1 MKNRIAAAVLAVGG
15 IATSV
20 GAFDA
25 EVATLTPMA
34 ELGYGVVA
42 LGTDNG
48 MAQNAGAG
56 GGGAA
61 GGLAAAWLGAKIGGK
76 VGAVVGGPWGLIAG
90 AAIGAA

>member
-15 IATSV
+15 LATSA
-20 GAFDA
+20 GAFALEA
-25 EVATLTPMA
+25 EASAPMA
-34 ELGYGVVA
+34 ELGYGLVA

-76 VGAVVGGPWGLIAG
+76 VGGVIGGPVGLIAG
-90 AAIGAA
+90 AALGAA